1 MNIVCPNEDLPPIS
15 IDSFLKSNNK
25 YYAQVFNEENN
36 LYVQSCIMEKTHL
49 DENDILL
56 RFKNSKNNRGC
67 EEFYKLIN
75 QVETDICNI
84 YKDSELNTPKH
95 PYIYIKKHLFRS
107 SILPS
112 RILGED
118 PMLVAKF
125 PLTEEVE
132 IYDKKGN
139 SMSMDKLK
147 KCNEVVVILKCSNV
161 EVCDNNL
168 RLNWEVQQI
177 AGIKRKK
184 KIKVDKTFKIRKDN

>member
-1 MNIVCPNEDLPPIS
+1 
-15 IDSFLKSNNK
+15 
-25 YYAQVFNEENN
+25 
-36 LYVQSCIMEKTHL
+36 MEKTHL

-67 EEFYKLIN
+67 EEFYKLVN
-75 QVETDICNI
+75 QVETDVCNI
-84 YKDSELNTPKH
+84 YKESELNTPKH

-112 RILGED
+112 RVLGED

-177 AGIKRKK
+177 AGIKEKEK
-184 KIKVDKTFKIRKDN
+184 NKS

>member
-1 MNIVCPNEDLPPIS
+1 MNIVCPNDELPPIS
-15 IDSFLKSNNK
+15 IDSFLKNSNK

-67 EEFYKLIN
+67 EEFYKLVN
-75 QVETDICNI
+75 QVETDVCNI
-84 YKDSELNTPKH
+84 YKESELNTPKH

-112 RILGED
+112 RVLGED

-132 IYDKKGN
+132 IYDKK
-139 SMSMDKLK
+139 
-147 KCNEVVVILKCSNV
+147 
-161 EVCDNNL
+161 
-168 RLNWEVQQI
+168 
-177 AGIKRKK
+177 RK
-184 KIKVDKTFKIRKDN
+184 FYEYG